1 MKASRRRHA
10 RQRRQIRRAVRFLHE
25 THDRV
30 PFDPVGYIEA
40 LAPRQIARLVQTGH
54 VSLLRL
60 RQSVRRA
67 MHVWADKHGVH
78 LP

>member
-1 MKASRRRHA
+1 MRSSRRRHA

-30 PFDPVGYIEA
+30 PFDPVAYIEA
-40 LAPRQIARLVQTGH
+40 LAPRQLVRLVQGGQ

-60 RQSVRRA
+60 RQSVRQALRE
-67 MHVWADKHGVH
+67 WAEQNGVH